1 MSAIKAGNIEKGS
14 FLLFKGIPYI
24 VLEREFSKTGRGG
37 SIVRLK
43 LKNLKNKSIIKETLK
58 GSVTVEEIEVLE
70 IKSQYLYRD
79 GENLIFMDLETYEQ
93 FSVKL
98 GEISNIENKILF
110 LQESKVYSLV
120 KWEDEVI
127 DIKFPPKIAFEVVDA
142 EIAVKS
148 DTVTNAM
155 KNITLHTGFIL
166 KAPIFINIGDK
177 ILVNS
182 ETKEYVERV
191 KD

>member
-1 MSAIKAGNIEKGS
+1 MSTIKSGEIEKGS
-14 FLLFKGIPYI
+14 FLLFKGMPHI

-43 LKNLKNKSIIKETLK
+43 LKNLKNKSVIKETLK
-58 GSVTVEEIEVLE
+58 GADTAEEIEVLE
-70 IKSQYLYRD
+70 VRSQYLYRE
-79 GENLIFMDLETYEQ
+79 GENLIFMDLETYDQ
-93 FSVKL
+93 FSVNL
-98 GEISNIENKILF
+98 REVSNLEDKVLF
-110 LQESKVYSLV
+110 LQEAEVYSLV

-127 DIKFPPKIAFEVVDA
+127 DIKLPPKIAFEVVDA
-142 EIAVKS
+142 EVAVKS

-155 KNITLHTGFIL
+155 KNVTLHTGFIV
-166 KAPIFINIGDK
+166 KAPIFINVGDK

-182 ETKEYVERV
+182 ETKEYAERV